1 MSLPS
6 PQVAH
11 LLDKVT
17 LPFPT
22 NICLS
27 STGFQVAAE
36 SEFGNISMTMVK
48 WINLSGHICLFE
60 GDGLNYFKNN
70 SKVLWNYT
78 FFVAKYY
85 H

>member
-11 LLDKVT
+11 LLNKVIF
-17 LPFPT
+17 PFPT

-48 WINLSGHICLFE
+48 LINLSGISAYLK
-60 GDGLNYFKNN
+60 GMD
-70 SKVLWNYT
+70 
-78 FFVAKYY
+78 
-85 H
+85 